1 MHKQLK
7 QLDIDELYRL
17 SDQIEKDADRVAS
30 MLFPD
35 NPLGGGTLTRQIGQW
50 AINQTVV
57 LESNQNNKVDLAI
70 IFNKVSERIWNQ
82 LPSCAK
88 QVKINVRRHQLLD

>member
-7 QLDIDELYRL
+7 QLDIDELYHL
-17 SDQIEKDADRVAS
+17 SDQIEEDADRVAGI
-30 MLFPD
+30 LFPD
-35 NPLGGGTLTRQIGQW
+35 NPPGGGTLTRKIGQW
-50 AINQTVV
+50 AINQTIV

-88 QVKINVRRHQLLD
+88 QVKINVHRYGLPD

>member
-1 MHKQLK
+1 MHKELK
-7 QLDIDELYRL
+7 QLDIDELYQL
-17 SDQIEKDADRVAS
+17 SDQIEKDADRVAG

-35 NPLGGGTLTRQIGQW
+35 NPLGGETLTKKIGQW
-50 AINQTVV
+50 AINQTIV
-57 LESNQNNKVDLAI
+57 LESNQNNKIDLAI

-88 QVKINVRRHQLLD
+88 QVKINVCRYRLPD